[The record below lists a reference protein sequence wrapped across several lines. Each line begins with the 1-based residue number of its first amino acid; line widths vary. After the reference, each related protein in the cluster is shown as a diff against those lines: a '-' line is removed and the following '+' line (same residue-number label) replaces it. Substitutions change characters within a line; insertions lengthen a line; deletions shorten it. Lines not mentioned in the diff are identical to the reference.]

1 MLSVLRLFPLAI
13 LLLAITSSTS
23 AYSSSPRK
31 PIKTSQ
37 ESSLIDRSTFFATA
51 ATSCLTFLSSSP
63 AFARDI
69 DPTLKG
75 TKADPAFQACLSQC
89 VYECTKPKGMEQ
101 RSRAECLPEC
111 KSKCATTKQQLLLGS
126 PISEK

>member
-1 MLSVLRLFPLAI
+1 MSMLRLFPTAI

-23 AYSSSPRK
+23 AYSSSQK
-31 PIKTSQ
+31 KTIKTTQ
-37 ESSLIDRSTFFATA
+37 QSSPIDRSTFLATTA
-51 ATSCLTFLSSSP
+51 ASCLTFISSSP
-63 AFARDI
+63 AFAKDI
-69 DPTLKG
+69 DPAVKG

-126 PISEK
+126 PVSEK